1 MGTHPIFESDFD
13 CLTVW
18 NLKKMKNSRS
28 LNRPLYKMT
37 EGLFGCGK
45 EALIYGDCVA
55 KWDDVRKGDCQKE
68 FEQFKRCYSQI
79 LRQRKK

>member
-1 MGTHPIFESDFD
+1 
-13 CLTVW
+13 
-18 NLKKMKNSRS
+18 
-28 LNRPLYKMT
+28 MT